1 MNDEYLKYI
10 LRPLQYGL
18 NGSSYDLHEIGHYT
32 QLVWDA
38 THRVGCGVQRCH
50 MAAGTKRQEYF
61 LYVCNYCP
69 M

>member
-1 MNDEYLKYI
+1 M
-10 LRPLQYGL
+10 QYGL

-32 QLVWDA
+32 QLAWDA
-38 THRVGCGVQRCH
+38 THRVGCGRVQRCH
-50 MAAGTKRQEYF
+50 MPAAEEGTERREYF

>member
-1 MNDEYLKYI
+1 MV
-10 LRPLQYGL
+10 QYGL
-18 NGSSYDLHEIGHYT
+18 NGTSYDLHEIGHYT

-38 THRVGCGVQRCH
+38 THRVGCGVERCH
-50 MAAGTKRQEYF
+50 MAAAEGGRGALREYF